1 MPNMFGNRPIPI
13 VSCAQSKDETVKNVY
28 ALNLAE
34 QWNWIDKKNFL
45 QVAVPVRQECE
56 AKELELVTKSV
67 TQLSSLWALRMPY
80 KQTLNL
86 AEQWN

>member
-13 VSCAQSKDETVKNVY
+13 VSSAQSKDDTMKNVY

-34 QWNWIDKKNFL
+34 QWNWIYKKNFL
-45 QVAVPVRQECE
+45 QVAVRQECE